1 MGDLTTCDLEA
12 LSLSSF
18 YKLMVN
24 HKMRTRS
31 KSKKKKKEKNEGKSY
46 RAKSVGS
53 VRGRNKISSYQF
65 ENSLSNSKTS
75 DNWITLKIFSLGK
88 YVFSVVLVLCQHL
101 YSFLY
106 FLFICVVGRERHDLS
121 AVQNGYELVIKA
133 IKEVEFILD
142 TNCDDFNTKKT
153 GNHRN
158 VNNPEE
164 EYHGVRGIYAKLHSF
179 RIDNKPM
186 PRKIIKKVLYINT
199 MRNKLVHNYDTT
211 NLELGEIHSIKS
223 VYAVCR
229 SELLN
234 FIKASEQ
241 KAKTIR

>member
-1 MGDLTTCDLEA
+1 MTLEHCP
-12 LSLSSF
+12 LPNL
-18 YKLMVN
+18 YKIMVN

-31 KSKKKKKEKNEGKSY
+31 KSKKKKSEKDEGKSY

-142 TNCDDFNTKKT
+142 TNCDDFNTKT
-153 GNHRN
+153 GSHND

-164 EYHGVRGIYAKLHSF
+164 EYHAVRGIYAKLHSF
-179 RIDNKPM
+179 RIGNKPL

-211 NLELGEIHSIKS
+211 QLSEIHSIKGICS
-223 VYAVCR
+223 VR
-229 SELLN
+229 SELN
-234 FIKASEQ
+234 FMVSEE
-241 KAKTIR
+241 KAKKDS

>member
-1 MGDLTTCDLEA
+1 
-12 LSLSSF
+12 
-18 YKLMVN
+18 
-24 HKMRTRS
+24 MRTRS

-65 ENSLSNSKTS
+65 ENSLSKSKTS

-88 YVFSVVLVLCQHL
+88 YVFSVFLVLCQHL

-142 TNCDDFNTKKT
+142 TNCDDSILKKQETITKRKNIT
-153 GNHRN
+153 VCEAYMQNFTLLESTTSLCR
-158 VNNPEE
+158 V
-164 EYHGVRGIYAKLHSF
+164 KLS
-179 RIDNKPM
+179 
-186 PRKIIKKVLYINT
+186 RKSCT
-199 MRNKLVHNYDTT
+199 
-211 NLELGEIHSIKS
+211 
-223 VYAVCR
+223 
-229 SELLN
+229 
-234 FIKASEQ
+234 
-241 KAKTIR
+241 